1 MCDDSEIFQSDQL
14 RGTQVFT
21 RPRTGSM
28 TVWSL
33 GYLDDLDE
41 LDDDECVQSSAT
53 GYYEGL
59 LVECNIMLMLIGIL
73 NACRPWS
80 SPWTRVASLKPPSH
94 IDVLAGFLTLSQE
107 SHQRLCPSQTDPV
120 GPRIAPI
127 LSGQGHIRKLTLW
140 VWLTQRESQT
150 YLNNCWDSGK

>member
-1 MCDDSEIFQSDQL
+1 MYDDSEIFQSDQL

-33 GYLDDLDE
+33 GYLDV
-41 LDDDECVQSSAT
+41 LDDDECVQSPAT

-59 LVECNIMLMLIGIL
+59 LVECWCWLVYLSL
-73 NACRPWS
+73 ARPVHPHEPGWHHWS
-80 SPWTRVASLKPPSH
+80 PNPPLV
-94 IDVLAGFLTLSQE
+94 DVKAGLLTLGQE
-107 SHQRLCPSQTDPV
+107 SLQTLCPSQTDPV

-140 VWLTQRESQT
+140 VSLTQREVKLSEQFVET
-150 YLNNCWDSGK
+150 VEW